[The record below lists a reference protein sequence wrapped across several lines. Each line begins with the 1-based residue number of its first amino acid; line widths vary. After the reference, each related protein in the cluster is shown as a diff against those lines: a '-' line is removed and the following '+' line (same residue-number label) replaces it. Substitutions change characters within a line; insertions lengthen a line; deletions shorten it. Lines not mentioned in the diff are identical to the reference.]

1 MAKKKIQAAEIIIKT
16 TDGGSFKVTGKEAEK
31 LAKNLNKT
39 GRAAQNT
46 DRAMKGVTKQSSNST
61 KEFAKMATMQGGLV
75 QVYATIA
82 AQVFALTAA
91 FQFLKSSMETR
102 NLMAAQEAFG
112 AVTGTAYKTLTANI
126 QEATNGMLDFKTAAQ
141 GAAIGIAS
149 GLSASQM
156 EGLGKAATDASL
168 ALGRD
173 LTDSFNRLVRGVT
186 KAEPELL
193 DELGI
198 VLRLENATTKYAVS
212 IGKTREQL
220 NAFERTQA
228 VLNDVVGQA
237 EQKFGSIQKIMDPDA
252 FALGQF
258 QKEMDDLL
266 MGFQKFII
274 EGLIPIINFFKENSM
289 ALIAAVGLF
298 VTPIIKSLL
307 PDMDK
312 AAKAAADRFSV
323 HKDKMMEDASE
334 FRASMQGIG
343 DAFAGGP
350 VDAAASKKGLQ
361 DLGVKSFKGGD
372 GETLNKR
379 QVAAY
384 RRMMR
389 EKKGIYM
396 KMNAQ
401 ERRAFRNHL
410 NAQEAMLKGSGIK
423 QRSIVQGYEN
433 AKRAAYRGTQM
444 VYQATMTAMTRA
456 TAFAAKAMNKAM
468 MAAGIIGIVFMII
481 QGVASL
487 INYFRDLDETA
498 KRLREET
505 KETTEEFSQLNKEL
519 TKMAEVRNTPGLL
532 GITQMVEQTGNALG
546 STDIQKRLAQYN
558 KEVAKGAKKNSD
570 FMKEA
575 RKMGNSIEA
584 LAPELAPLN
593 AALQEGIP
601 LTQAQINGFT
611 QLANS
616 YQNAAGAS
624 KRFAQN
630 QETLNKALD
639 KQIRKFK
646 QLPFQDLKQAFS
658 ASIQDLQ
665 ADLGILFDKEGNEIG
680 NNQFGMIGQL
690 EADRGRRTA
699 QQDALRRKSKGTV
712 DSEAKKGGH
721 AGRNQNRTVLSMLDA
736 SGQFLSEA
744 AMVSKLT
751 SEGFEE
757 GSKEYERMITQ
768 YQEEKKLREEIAALE
783 KMTEQDEE
791 AIAYK
796 KEILRQQLALQDQV
810 NNLQTAGLNQVR
822 KELERKQELSR
833 IKAEE
838 VGVDKTRLGIV
849 QERLLLD
856 SKEEKLAVDKLAA
869 ELAVS
874 SILEKQR
881 GMMMD
886 SEENLKKIGL
896 TREQLAEKDITEIEA
911 LMKKAEITSDE
922 LTAAKDATDNATLQE
937 QILKNQNKILR
948 EKLDIQYQL
957 AELAPK
963 MEILKQE
970 EKNLKMA
977 QTLAMLQEK
986 ADKATGGGQFAGMS
1000 QFGAGGIVAQM
1011 RTNAI
1016 DRHGATITGLQSQS
1030 ANLTS
1035 QMGALKG
1042 VDTTAANFD
1051 AGTGTFVGN
1060 LSETQK
1066 KYNELKLQQLAI
1078 EQQISVE
1085 TLKQQMLTDIESG
1098 AVAMEKLD
1106 NMREELDIAR
1116 EHVGSI
1122 NPASAAYHQFIVEQ
1136 KKLGVDL
1143 DKLDLDLIKQQFV
1156 EMENL
1161 KIETELMTGIKDTL
1175 SNGFQN
1181 MFQAMIDGTKSFKD
1195 SMKDLT
1201 KQVLMDLAAMF
1212 VRAAALKAMMALF
1225 PGMGG
1230 GGGFLDLMG
1239 SGSRYGGEVKGYAG
1253 GGIADGPES
1262 GYMAKLHGREA
1273 VVPLGNDRSIPV
1285 KMTGEGGTNI
1295 VNVTVN
1301 MQGGGAQT
1309 NVAGDGQLAG
1319 MGRQIGNLVQQKLQE
1334 EMRPGGILNQS
1345 GGRGRG

>member
-46 DRAMKGVTKQSSNST
+46 DRAMKGVTQQSSNST

-350 VDAAASKKGLQ
+350 VDAAASKKGLEG
-361 DLGVKSFKGGD
+361 LGVKKFSGKD
-372 GETLNKR
+372 GATLSKR

-423 QRSIVQGYEN
+423 QRSIVQGVEN

-505 KETTEEFSQLNKEL
+505 KETTEEFAQLNKEL
-519 TKMAEVRNTPGLL
+519 IKMAEVRGTPGLL

-558 KEVAKGAKKNSD
+558 KEVAKGAKKNSE
-570 FMKEA
+570 FMVEA
-575 RKMGNSIEA
+575 RKMGSSLEA

-665 ADLGILFDKEGNEIG
+665 ADLGILFDEEGNEIG

-712 DSEAKKGGH
+712 DSVAKKGGH
-721 AGRNQNRTVLSMLDA
+721 AGKNQNRTVMSMLDA
-736 SGQFLSEA
+736 SGQFLGEA
-744 AMVSKLT
+744 AMVAKIT
-751 SEGFEE
+751 AAGFEE
-757 GSKEYERMITQ
+757 GSNEYERMITQ

-796 KEILRQQLALQDQV
+796 KEILRQQMELQDDV
-810 NNLQTAGLNQVR
+810 NNLQTAGLEQVR

-833 IKAEE
+833 IKVEE
-838 VGVDKTRLGIV
+838 VGVEKTRLGIV

-874 SILEKQR
+874 SILEKNR

-896 TREQLAEKDITEIEA
+896 TRDQLAEKDITEIEA
-911 LMKKAEITSDE
+911 LMAKAEITSDE

-948 EKLDIQYQL
+948 EKLDIQYKL

-977 QTLAMLQEK
+977 HTLAMLQEK
-986 ADKATGGGQFAGMS
+986 ADRATGTGQFAGMS
-1000 QFGAGGIVAQM
+1000 QFGAGGIVATQ
-1011 RTNAI
+1011 RGNQVA
-1016 DRHGATITGLQSQS
+1016 RHTANITGLESQQT
-1030 ANLTS
+1030 NIGS
-1035 QMGALKG
+1035 QITALGA
-1042 VDTTAANFD
+1042 DTTAANFD
-1051 AGTGTFVGN
+1051 AGTGLFVGN
-1060 LSETQK
+1060 LGETQK
-1066 KYNELKLQQLAI
+1066 KYNELKLQELAI

-1085 TLKQQMLTDIESG
+1085 TLKRQMLNDIESG

-1201 KQVLMDLAAMF
+1201 KQVLMDLASMF
-1212 VRAAALKAMMALF
+1212 VRAAALKAMMAFF
-1225 PGMGG
+1225 PGMGS

>member
-46 DRAMKGVTKQSSNST
+46 DRAIKGVTQQSSNST

-112 AVTGTAYKTLTANI
+112 AVTGTAYRTLTTNI
-126 QEATNGMLDFKTAAQ
+126 QDATQGMLDFKTAAQ

-156 EGLGKAATDASL
+156 EQLGKAATDASL

-173 LTDSFNRLVRGVT
+173 LTDSFNRLVRGVK

-237 EQKFGSIQKIMDPDA
+237 EVKFGAIQKIMDPDA

-307 PDMDK
+307 PDMN
-312 AAKAAADRFSV
+312 KAAADSLSKFKD
-323 HKDKMMEDASE
+323 HKKQAIADASE
-334 FRASMQGIG
+334 FKASIQGVG

-350 VDAAASKKGLQ
+350 VDAASSKKGLQ
-361 DLGVKSFKGGD
+361 DLGVKKFSGKNE
-372 GETLNKR
+372 ETLSKR

-410 NAQEAMLKGSGIK
+410 NAQDAMLQGSSTK
-423 QRSIVQGYEN
+423 QRSIVQATEN
-433 AKRAAYRGTQM
+433 MKRAAYKGTQM

-456 TAFAAKAMNKAM
+456 TAFAAKAMNRAM

-481 QGVASL
+481 QAVASL
-487 INYFRDLDETA
+487 INFFRDLDETA
-498 KRLREET
+498 KKLREET
-505 KETTEEFSQLNKEL
+505 KKSTEEFQQLNSEL
-519 TKMAEVRNTPGLL
+519 SKMAEVREAPGLL
-532 GITQMVEQTGNALG
+532 GISQMVEQSGNAL
-546 STDIQKRLAQYN
+546 SSADLNKRIQQYN
-558 KEVAKGAKKNSD
+558 KEIAKGTDKNSD

-575 RKMGNSIEA
+575 RKMGDSLEIVAPGLAKLNSRI
-584 LAPELAPLN
+584 
-593 AALQEGIP
+593 QEGLPI
-601 LTQAQINGFT
+601 TAAMVSEFT
-611 QLANS
+611 SLANG
-616 YQNAAGAS
+616 YQNAAAAS
-624 KRFAQN
+624 KRFSQN
-630 QETLNKALD
+630 QETLNKTLD

-646 QLPFQDLKQAFS
+646 QLPFQDLKTAFS
-658 ASIQDLQ
+658 ASISDLE
-665 ADLGILFDKEGNEIG
+665 AELGLGVDEKGNQTIDR
-680 NNQFGMIGQL
+680 FGLKGQL
-690 EADRGRRTA
+690 AEQRKIRGA
-699 QQDALRRKSKGTV
+699 QIAKLRLDSSKQVYSSSSGAQF
-712 DSEAKKGGH
+712 S
-721 AGRNQNRTVLSMLDA
+721 NTVLSMENQAGELLSEVEMINAIIA
-736 SGQFLSEA
+736 SGH
-744 AMVSKLT
+744 K
-751 SEGFEE
+751 E
-757 GSKEYERMITQ
+757 GSRIYERMMGQ
-768 YQEEKKLREEIAALE
+768 YHEEKKIREDIAAIQKQTEDDE
-783 KMTEQDEE
+783 KVIAFKEE
-791 AIAYK
+791 T
-796 KEILRQQLALQDQV
+796 LRQQKALESDVNALQQFGLKNVQDTL
-810 NNLQTAGLNQVR
+810 NNR
-822 KELERKQELSR
+822 KEQQR
-833 IKAEE
+833 ILVEE
-838 VGVDKTRLGIV
+838 VGLERTKQGIANDRLMLTDKENKAKSDIM
-849 QERLLLD
+849 
-856 SKEEKLAVDKLAA
+856 AA
-869 ELAVS
+869 ELAEKAV
-874 SILEKQR
+874 LEKQR
-881 GMMMD
+881 GILIALEDEQGKLLFKKQDVLNMD
-886 SEENLKKIGL
+886 K
-896 TREQLAEKDITEIEA
+896 EA
-911 LMKKAEITSDE
+911 L
-922 LTAAKDATDNATLQE
+922 KDALVKNNLSTTEVEASAAAVENANTE
-937 QILKNQNKILR
+937 ADIIKFQNDLLR
-948 EKLDIQYQL
+948 EKLDIKEKL
-957 AELAPK
+957 FELEPK
-963 MEILKQE
+963 MEVLKQQ
-970 EKNLKMA
+970 EKVLKDEMA
-977 QTLAMLQEK
+977 LARLQEK
-986 ADKATGGGQFAGMS
+986 RDAAVGGGQFAGMS
-1000 QFGAGGIVAQM
+1000 QFGAGGIVATQ
-1011 RTNAI
+1011 RRNQIGRHKSTISNLELQKENIGSQITN
-1016 DRHGATITGLQSQS
+1016 
-1030 ANLTS
+1030 
-1035 QMGALKG
+1035 LKA
-1042 VDTTAANFD
+1042 DTTASNFN
-1051 AGTGTFVGN
+1051 AATGMFTGD
-1060 LSETQK
+1060 LTETQK
-1066 KYNELKLQQLAI
+1066 KFNQLKQTELSLT
-1078 EQQISVE
+1078 QQINME
-1085 TLKQQMLTDIESG
+1085 TVKKVMLEDIESG
-1098 AVAMEKLD
+1098 DVARQKLKI
-1106 NMREELDIAR
+1106 MQEELEIAR
-1116 EHVGSI
+1116 EHIGSI
-1122 NPASAAYHQFIVEQ
+1122 NPASAAYHQFVSEQ
-1136 KKLGVDL
+1136 KKLGVEFTEKEL
-1143 DKLDLDLIKQQFV
+1143 EGLQKQF
-1156 EMENL
+1156 ETMELL
-1161 KIETELMTGIKDTL
+1161 KIETELMNGIKDTL

-1201 KQVLMDLAAMF
+1201 KQVLMDLASMF
-1212 VRAAALKAMMALF
+1212 MRAAALKAMMAFF
-1225 PGMGG
+1225 PGMGS
-1230 GGGFLDLMG
+1230 GGGFTDLMG
-1239 SGSRYGGEVKGYAG
+1239 LGSGDRYGGERSYAHG
-1253 GGIADGPES
+1253 GVADGPES

-1285 KMTGEGGTNI
+1285 KMMGEGGTNI

-1309 NVAGDGQLAG
+1309 NTVGDGALAG

-1334 EMRPGGILNQS
+1334 EMRPGGILNSS

>member
-16 TDGGSFKVTGKEAEK
+16 TDGGSFKVTGREAEK

-112 AVTGTAYKTLTANI
+112 AVTGTAYATLTRNI
-126 QEATNGMLDFKTAAQ
+126 QDATNSMLDFKTAAQ

-156 EGLGKAATDASL
+156 ESLGKAATDASL

-228 VLNDVVGQA
+228 VLNDVIGQA
-237 EQKFGSIQKIMDPDA
+237 ETKFGAIQKIMDPDA

-312 AAKAAADRFSV
+312 AAKDAAERFGK
-323 HKDKMMEDASE
+323 HKSKMLEDASE
-334 FRASMQGIG
+334 FKASMQGIG

-350 VDAAASKKGLQ
+350 VDAAASKKGLEG
-361 DLGVKSFKGGD
+361 LGVKKFSGKD
-372 GETLNKR
+372 GATLSKR

-423 QRSIVQGYEN
+423 QRSIVQGVEN

-481 QGVASL
+481 QAVTSL
-487 INYFRDLDETA
+487 VNYFRDLDETA

-505 KETTEEFSQLNKEL
+505 KETTEEFTQLNKEL
-519 TKMAEVRNTPGLL
+519 SKMAEVRSTPGLL
-532 GITQMVEQTGNALG
+532 GITQMLEQSGNAMS
-546 STDIQKRLAQYN
+546 STDLAKRLNQYN
-558 KEVAKGAKKNSD
+558 KEVAKGAKHNSD
-570 FMKEA
+570 FMKQA
-575 RKMGNSIEA
+575 RAMGDSLES
-584 LAPELAPLN
+584 LAPELGELN
-593 AALQEGIP
+593 EKLQAGIP
-601 LTQAQINGFT
+601 LTQSQIAGFIT
-611 QLANS
+611 LANAYS
-616 YQNAAGAS
+616 NAAGAS
-624 KRFAQN
+624 KRFSQN
-630 QETLNKALD
+630 QETLNKSLD

-646 QLPFQDLKQAFS
+646 QLPFQDLRTAFT
-658 ASIQDLQ
+658 ASITDLETE
-665 ADLGILFDKEGNEIG
+665 LGLDDSERGF
-680 NNQFGMIGQL
+680 NQFGLKGQL
-690 EADRGRRTA
+690 EADQTRRQNQQADLRAQSRGFVDNKDKSKTKSVTRNRV
-699 QQDALRRKSKGTV
+699 QLSLQDA
-712 DSEAKKGGH
+712 
-721 AGRNQNRTVLSMLDA
+721 AGNL
-736 SGQFLSEA
+736 LSETQMIQSIIA
-744 AMVSKLT
+744 A
-751 SEGFEE
+751 GYEE
-757 GSKEYERMITQ
+757 GSSQYERMMKQ
-768 YQEEKKLREEIAALE
+768 FHEEKKIRSDIAAIT
-783 KMTEQDEE
+783 KQTEDD
-791 AIAYK
+791 AKVVAYK
-796 KEILRQQLALQDQV
+796 EEVLRQQ
-810 NNLQTAGLNQVR
+810 
-822 KELERKQELSR
+822 KELEKDVKILQEDGLANVQSTLTNKLELVR
-833 IKAEE
+833 VANEE
-838 VGVDKTRLGIV
+838 VGVARTQGKIDA
-849 QERLLLD
+849 ERLLLLD
-856 SKEEKLAVDKLAA
+856 KEEKMRVEGLAA
-869 ELAVS
+869 RLAEK
-874 SILEKQR
+874 SILEKQK
-881 GMMMD
+881 GILIALED
-886 SEENLKKIGL
+886 EEGNLKYKKEEILKLDEEGIKDLMEKNKLSMQELNAAESAVENADTELKIL
-896 TREQLAEKDITEIEA
+896 KHQNDILREQLDIKEA
-911 LMKKAEITSDE
+911 L
-922 LTAAKDATDNATLQE
+922 KD
-937 QILKNQNKILR
+937 
-948 EKLDIQYQL
+948 
-957 AELAPK
+957 LAPE

-977 QTLAMLQEK
+977 HTLAVLQEK

-1000 QFGAGGIVAQM
+1000 QYGAGGIVAQM
-1011 RTNAI
+1011 RTNAQN
-1016 DRHGATITGLQSQS
+1016 RHGATITGLQSQS

-1042 VDTTAANFD
+1042 VDTTASNFD
-1051 AGTGTFVGN
+1051 AGTGVFVGD
-1060 LSETQK
+1060 LTETQK
-1066 KYNELKLQQLAI
+1066 TYNQLKLQQLAI

-1085 TLKQQMLTDIESG
+1085 TLKQQMLKDVESG
-1098 AVAMEKLD
+1098 AAA
-1106 NMREELDIAR
+1106 MREIEVQKEGLEIAR

-1122 NPASAAYHQFIVEQ
+1122 NPASAAYHAFVAQ
-1136 KKLGVDL
+1136 KKQEGVEFDEQQL
-1143 DKLDLDLIKQQFV
+1143 AILQDQFV
-1156 EMENL
+1156 AMENL
-1161 KIETELMTGIKDTL
+1161 KIETELMNGVQDVLKT
-1175 SNGFQN
+1175 GFQD
-1181 MFQAMIDGTKSFKD
+1181 MFVAMIDGTKSFKD

-1201 KQVLMDLAAMF
+1201 RNVLMQLAQMF
-1212 VRAAALKAMMALF
+1212 LQAAALKAMMAFF

-1230 GGGFLDLMG
+1230 AGGFMDFMGLG
-1239 SGSRYGGEVKGYAG
+1239 SGDRYGGERTKGYAH
-1253 GGIADGPES
+1253 GGIADGPEA

-1285 KMTGEGGTNI
+1285 DLAGAMGNI

-1301 MQGGGAQT
+1301 MNGQQSNTSVTGGEGQMQGLGRAIGG
-1309 NVAGDGQLAG
+1309 
-1319 MGRQIGNLVQQKLQE
+1319 LVQQHLQQ
-1334 EMRPGGILNQS
+1334 EMRPGGLLNQQ
-1345 GGRGRG
+1345 GTKGRT

>member
-16 TDGGSFKVTGKEAEK
+16 TDGGSFKVTGREAEK

-112 AVTGTAYKTLTANI
+112 AVTGTAYATLTRNI
-126 QEATNGMLDFKTAAQ
+126 QDATNSMLDFKTAAQ

-156 EGLGKAATDASL
+156 ESLGKAATDASL

-228 VLNDVVGQA
+228 VLNDVIGQA
-237 EQKFGSIQKIMDPDA
+237 ETKFGAIQKIMDPDA

-312 AAKAAADRFSV
+312 AAKDAAERFGK
-323 HKDKMMEDASE
+323 HKSKMLEDASE
-334 FRASMQGIG
+334 FKASMQGIG

-350 VDAAASKKGLQ
+350 VDAAASKKGLEG
-361 DLGVKSFKGGD
+361 LGVKKFSGKD
-372 GETLNKR
+372 GATLSKR

-423 QRSIVQGYEN
+423 QRSIVQGVEN

-481 QGVASL
+481 QAVTSL
-487 INYFRDLDETA
+487 VNYFRDLDETA

-505 KETTEEFSQLNKEL
+505 KETTEEFTQLNKEL
-519 TKMAEVRNTPGLL
+519 SKMAEVRSTPGLL
-532 GITQMVEQTGNALG
+532 GITQMLEQSGNAMS
-546 STDIQKRLAQYN
+546 STDLAKRLNQYN
-558 KEVAKGAKKNSD
+558 KEVAKGAKHNSD
-570 FMKEA
+570 FMKQA
-575 RKMGNSIEA
+575 RAMGDSLES
-584 LAPELAPLN
+584 LAPELGELN
-593 AALQEGIP
+593 EKLQAGIP
-601 LTQAQINGFT
+601 LTQSQIAGFIT
-611 QLANS
+611 LANAYS
-616 YQNAAGAS
+616 NAAGAS
-624 KRFAQN
+624 KRFSQN
-630 QETLNKALD
+630 QETLNKSLD

-646 QLPFQDLKQAFS
+646 QLPFQDLRTAFT
-658 ASIQDLQ
+658 ASITDLETE
-665 ADLGILFDKEGNEIG
+665 LGLDDSERGF
-680 NNQFGMIGQL
+680 NQFGLKGQL
-690 EADRGRRTA
+690 EADQTRRQNQQADLRAQSRGFVDNKDKSKTKSVTRNRV
-699 QQDALRRKSKGTV
+699 QLSLQDA
-712 DSEAKKGGH
+712 
-721 AGRNQNRTVLSMLDA
+721 AGNL
-736 SGQFLSEA
+736 LSETQMIQSIIA
-744 AMVSKLT
+744 A
-751 SEGFEE
+751 GYEE
-757 GSKEYERMITQ
+757 GSSQYERMMKQ
-768 YQEEKKLREEIAALE
+768 FHEEKKIRSDIAAITKQTEDDE
-783 KMTEQDEE
+783 KVV
-791 AIAYK
+791 AYK
-796 KEILRQQLALQDQV
+796 EEVLRQQ
-810 NNLQTAGLNQVR
+810 
-822 KELERKQELSR
+822 KELEKDVKILQEDGLANVQSTLTNKLELVR
-833 IKAEE
+833 VANEE
-838 VGVDKTRLGIV
+838 VGVARTQGKIDA
-849 QERLLLD
+849 ERLLLLD
-856 SKEEKLAVDKLAA
+856 KEEKLRVDGLAA
-869 ELAVS
+869 RLAEK
-874 SILEKQR
+874 SILEKQK
-881 GMMMD
+881 GILIALED
-886 SEENLKKIGL
+886 KEGNLKYKKEEILKLDEEGIKDLMEKNKLSMQELNAAESAVENADTELKIL
-896 TREQLAEKDITEIEA
+896 KHQNDILREQLDIKEA
-911 LMKKAEITSDE
+911 L
-922 LTAAKDATDNATLQE
+922 KD
-937 QILKNQNKILR
+937 
-948 EKLDIQYQL
+948 
-957 AELAPK
+957 LAPK

-977 QTLAMLQEK
+977 HTLAVLQEK

-1000 QFGAGGIVAQM
+1000 QYGAGGIVAQM
-1011 RTNAI
+1011 RTNAQN
-1016 DRHGATITGLQSQS
+1016 RHGATITGLQSQS

-1042 VDTTAANFD
+1042 VDTTASNFD
-1051 AGTGTFVGN
+1051 AGTGVFVGD
-1060 LSETQK
+1060 LTETQK
-1066 KYNELKLQQLAI
+1066 TYNQLKLQQLAI

-1085 TLKQQMLTDIESG
+1085 TLKQQMLKDVESG
-1098 AVAMEKLD
+1098 AAA
-1106 NMREELDIAR
+1106 MREIEVQKEGLEIAR

-1122 NPASAAYHQFIVEQ
+1122 NPASAAYHAFVAQ
-1136 KKLGVDL
+1136 KKQEGVEFDEQQL
-1143 DKLDLDLIKQQFV
+1143 AILQDQFV
-1156 EMENL
+1156 AMENL
-1161 KIETELMTGIKDTL
+1161 KIETELMNGVQDVLKT
-1175 SNGFQN
+1175 GFQD
-1181 MFQAMIDGTKSFKD
+1181 MFVAMIDGTKSFKD

-1201 KQVLMDLAAMF
+1201 RNVLMQLAQMF
-1212 VRAAALKAMMALF
+1212 LQAAALKAMMAFF

-1230 GGGFLDLMG
+1230 AGGFMDFMGLG
-1239 SGSRYGGEVKGYAG
+1239 SGDRYGGERTKGYAH
-1253 GGIADGPES
+1253 GGIADGPEA

-1285 KMTGEGGTNI
+1285 DLAGAMGNI

-1301 MQGGGAQT
+1301 MNGQQSNTSVTGGEGQMQGLGRAIGG
-1309 NVAGDGQLAG
+1309 
-1319 MGRQIGNLVQQKLQE
+1319 LVQQHLQQ
-1334 EMRPGGILNQS
+1334 EMRPGGLLNQQ
-1345 GGRGRG
+1345 GTKGRT

>member
-112 AVTGTAYKTLTANI
+112 AVTGTAYATLTRNI
-126 QEATNGMLDFKTAAQ
+126 QDATKGMLDFKTAAQ

-149 GLSASQM
+149 GLSAGQM
-156 EGLGKAATDASL
+156 EQIGKAATDASL

-237 EQKFGSIQKIMDPDA
+237 ETKFGAIQKIMDPDA

-312 AAKAAADRFSV
+312 AAKAAAERFAG

-334 FRASMQGIG
+334 FKASIQGIG

-361 DLGVKSFKGGD
+361 DLGVKSFKGTD
-372 GETLNKR
+372 GATLNKR
-379 QVAAY
+379 QIAAY

-423 QRSIVQGYEN
+423 QRSIVQGVEN

-481 QGVASL
+481 QAVTSL
-487 INYFRDLDETA
+487 VNYFRDLDETA
-498 KRLREET
+498 KKLREET
-505 KETTEEFSQLNKEL
+505 KETTEEFTQLNKEL
-519 TKMAEVRNTPGLL
+519 SKMVEVKESAGLL
-532 GITQMVEQTGNALG
+532 GITQMLEQSGNAMS
-546 STDIQKRLAQYN
+546 STDLAKRLNQYN
-558 KEVAKGAKKNSD
+558 KEVAKGAKHNSD
-570 FMKEA
+570 FMKQA
-575 RKMGNSIEA
+575 RAMGDSLES
-584 LAPELAPLN
+584 LAPELGELN
-593 AALQEGIP
+593 EKLQAGIP
-601 LTQAQINGFT
+601 LTQSQISGFIT
-611 QLANS
+611 LANAYS
-616 YQNAAGAS
+616 NAAGAS
-624 KRFAQN
+624 KRFSQN

-646 QLPFQDLKQAFS
+646 QLPFQDLRTAFT
-658 ASIQDLQ
+658 ASITDLQ
-665 ADLGILFDKEGNEIG
+665 TELGLTFNEKGERTGND
-680 NNQFGMIGQL
+680 QFGLIGQL
-690 EADRGRRTA
+690 EGDRTRRQLQQADLRAQSRTTVDNKDSSRRNTGRKTISL
-699 QQDALRRKSKGTV
+699 QDA
-712 DSEAKKGGH
+712 
-721 AGRNQNRTVLSMLDA
+721 AGNL
-736 SGQFLSEA
+736 LSETQMIQSIIA
-744 AMVSKLT
+744 A
-751 SEGFEE
+751 GYEE
-757 GSKEYERMITQ
+757 GSREYERMMGQ
-768 YQEEKKLREEIAALE
+768 FHEEKKIRSDIAAITKQTEDDE
-783 KMTEQDEE
+783 KVIAFKEE
-791 AIAYK
+791 V
-796 KEILRQQLALQDQV
+796 LRQQL
-810 NNLQTAGLNQVR
+810 
-822 KELERKQELSR
+822 ELEKDVKTLQEDGLANVQSTLTNKLELAR
-833 IKAEE
+833 VANEE
-838 VGVDKTRLGIV
+838 VGVARV
-849 QERLLLD
+849 QGKIDAERLLLLD
-856 SKEEKLAVDKLAA
+856 KEEKLRVDGLAA
-869 ELAVS
+869 RLAEK
-874 SILEKQR
+874 SILEKQK
-881 GMMMD
+881 GILIALED
-886 SEENLKKIGL
+886 GEGNLKYAKEDILKLDKAGIKELMEKNKLSMQELNSAESAVENADTELKIL
-896 TREQLAEKDITEIEA
+896 KHQNDVLREQLDIKEA
-911 LMKKAEITSDE
+911 L
-922 LTAAKDATDNATLQE
+922 KD
-937 QILKNQNKILR
+937 
-948 EKLDIQYQL
+948 
-957 AELAPK
+957 LAPE

-977 QTLAMLQEK
+977 HTLAVLQEK

-1000 QFGAGGIVAQM
+1000 QYGAGGIVAQM
-1011 RTNAI
+1011 RTNAQN
-1016 DRHGATITGLQSQS
+1016 RHGETITGLQSQKT
-1030 ANLTS
+1030 NLTS
-1035 QMGALKG
+1035 QIGALG
-1042 VDTTAANFD
+1042 ADTTASNFD
-1051 AGTGTFVGN
+1051 AGTGVFVGD
-1060 LSETQK
+1060 LTETQK
-1066 KYNELKLQQLAI
+1066 TYNQLKLQQLAI

-1085 TLKQQMLTDIESG
+1085 TLKQQMLKDVESG
-1098 AVAMEKLD
+1098 AAA
-1106 NMREELDIAR
+1106 MREIEVQKEGLEIAR

-1122 NPASAAYHQFIVEQ
+1122 NPASQAYHAFVAQ
-1136 KKLGVDL
+1136 KKKEGVEFDEQQL
-1143 DKLDLDLIKQQFV
+1143 AILQDQFV
-1156 EMENL
+1156 AMENL
-1161 KIETELMTGIKDTL
+1161 KIETELMNGVQDVLKT
-1175 SNGFQN
+1175 GFQD
-1181 MFQAMIDGTKSFKD
+1181 MFVAMIDGTKSFKD

-1201 KQVLMDLAAMF
+1201 RNVLMQLAQMF
-1212 VRAAALKAMMALF
+1212 LQAAALKAMMAFF

-1230 GGGFLDLMG
+1230 AGGFMDFMGLG
-1239 SGSRYGGEVKGYAG
+1239 SGDRYGGERTKGYAH
-1253 GGIADGPES
+1253 GGIADGPEA

-1285 KMTGEGGTNI
+1285 DLAGAMGNV

-1301 MQGGGAQT
+1301 MNGQQSNTSVTGGEGQMQGLGRAIGG
-1309 NVAGDGQLAG
+1309 
-1319 MGRQIGNLVQQKLQE
+1319 LVQQHLQQ
-1334 EMRPGGILNQS
+1334 EMRPGGLLNQQ
-1345 GGRGRG
+1345 GTKGRT